1 MKIVTLPF
9 KDGIAEEETKRGVDI
24 SRWLKSQGL
33 TMGRDYT
40 WKVNIIISQSHLY
53 GAVMRCMLPC
63 ENLRW
68 DIVHPLD
75 FLASYSKYA
84 CAVLSG

>member
-9 KDGIAEEETKRGVDI
+9 KDGIAEAETKRGVDI

-40 WKVNIIISQSHLY
+40 WKVNMAERELQFMFNSDAEAWATLIS
-53 GAVMRCMLPC
+53 MRDL
-63 ENLRW
+63 
-68 DIVHPLD
+68 
-75 FLASYSKYA
+75 
-84 CAVLSG
+84 